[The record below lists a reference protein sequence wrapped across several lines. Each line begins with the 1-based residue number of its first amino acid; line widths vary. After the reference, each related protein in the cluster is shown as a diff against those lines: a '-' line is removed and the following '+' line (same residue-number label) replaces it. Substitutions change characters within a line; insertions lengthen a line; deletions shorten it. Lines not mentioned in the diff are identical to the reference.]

1 MSLWL
6 VGKKR
11 SITLMAV
18 QSTNGTAMNMTTR
31 IAISRLAIL
40 FIFPPAPIYLPHL
53 NSKSFAA
60 KRASAAREAT
70 IRHRHKKKPR
80 TMPGLELPEKLDQHL
95 ATTGQPSRKR
105 SLFQRG
111 RCDRAQR
118 SWPGMVPR
126 QGCPNGCTGEGAG
139 VGTNCL
145 QPAGL
150 RTGAQGMP
158 DRRERTDLPFA
169 ALEEKPRTR
178 RLG

>member
-1 MSLWL
+1 MSLEL

-60 KRASAAREAT
+60 KRPSAPREAA

-80 TMPGLELPEKLDQHL
+80 TMPGLELPENTESYSRL
-95 ATTGQPSRKR
+95 AKY
-105 SLFQRG
+105 L
-111 RCDRAQR
+111 
-118 SWPGMVPR
+118 